1 MKKYLKFK
9 SLFLVTSLL
18 VLVGCASPPPPPS
31 FESYFSPYTSGAL
44 QGKGIRI
51 EAEDGSFVIEE
62 GKFTPPFQT
71 YHTYQTG
78 LSKVLYF
85 KTYTDGTSP
94 GSLLDSFGLALKHGA
109 KKVIVYHPDAKQ
121 PLYGV
126 LLLNKKLTDSAT
138 GPAAR
143 SYLIRIPAS
152 YVNSAKGGRVSVVY
166 EPVSRKGSPK
176 AKNIG
181 WAIWLSDSPF

>member
-1 MKKYLKFK
+1 MKKHLKFK
-9 SLFLVTSLL
+9 SLFLVTSLFLL
-18 VLVGCASPPPPPS
+18 VLVGCATSPP

-71 YHTYQTG
+71 YQTS
-78 LSKVLYF
+78 LSRVLYF
-85 KTYTDGTSP
+85 KTYPSGTSA

-126 LLLNKKLTDSAT
+126 LLLNKKLTNFAT
-138 GPAAR
+138 GSGAR
-143 SYLIRIPAS
+143 SYLIRIPTS

-166 EPVSRKGSPK
+166 EPVSYKGSPK

-181 WAIWLSDSPF
+181 WAIWLSDVPF